1 MIGKR
6 NVGVPRLGEHAGHF
20 LHHHYQQQQQQQYE
34 QYHHHTATAGIVSS
48 SMMPLAV
55 GVVSP
60 RSSVVSPRSLSSA
73 ATPFA
78 PPLPLFESHASGF
91 FQSPFSTSVASMM
104 TPPPPPSSSSVS
116 SSISGVSSGLGGASL
131 DDVLG
136 LCGSNTFESPEA
148 NEAWLSNWLESEC

>member
-60 RSSVVSPRSLSSA
+60 RSSVISPRSLSSA

-104 TPPPPPSSSSVS
+104 TPPPSSSS
-116 SSISGVSSGLGGASL
+116 VSSGLGGASL

-136 LCGSNTFESPEA
+136 LCGSNTFESPHG
-148 NEAWLSNWLESEC
+148 WLCYL